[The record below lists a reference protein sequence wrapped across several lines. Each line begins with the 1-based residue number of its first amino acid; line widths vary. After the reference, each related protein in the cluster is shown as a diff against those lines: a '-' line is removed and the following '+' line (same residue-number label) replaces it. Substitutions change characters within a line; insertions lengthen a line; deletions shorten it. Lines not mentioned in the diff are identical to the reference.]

1 MSPGFPDDFHMI
13 FPMFPQ
19 TFLMTSHVCLL
30 FSIGINYH
38 SPCSYFS
45 QSIPLYYHTI
55 PMVFP
60 FYTQAFVNHSIYIW
74 LVVWNI
80 WIIFPYIGNFII
92 PTDELHHFS
101 EGRYATNQ
109 YIICYYC
116 HFPTKIS
123 LILQVP
129 HCFPLYPTLFPIKIS
144 PLLPIISY
152 TFPS

>member
-1 MSPGFPDDFHMI
+1 MIETHDFPHVSPDFSHDFPCLPTIFHRYQLSLTMFI
-13 FPMFPQ
+13 F
-19 TFLMTSHVCLL
+19 
-30 FSIGINYH
+30 GN
-38 SPCSYFS
+38 